1 MNKAIGMLILS
12 VVLWGMT
19 IAPTKWAMESV
30 HPFTLTFLRLFL
42 ASLLFVP
49 FTWMRAK
56 KAGGVIRIPWKR
68 MSMLSFTGVS
78 GYFLFGT
85 YGISL
90 TSGVNASI
98 LSASLPLFTIIFA
111 AVYLKERIRTP
122 QWLGILLGIVG
133 VLIISVQSNQG
144 SNGSLLGDILVLTS
158 CFIWAIYVVQMKR
171 PQDEAELPS
180 ELFTALTLMLGA
192 IMLVPFAAVETWM
205 VGLPPLPLKGW
216 LSLGYLVL
224 GSSIAA
230 YWLWNKAL
238 ESVSAASAGVY
249 LNTLPLV
256 SVLTAIVLLNEAV
269 TWRTILG
276 GSFILIGVFWAERYK
291 AASNSVTDLTEQA

>member
-12 VVLWGMT
+12 VALWGMT
-19 IAPTKWAMESV
+19 IAPTKWAMESI

-49 FTWMRAK
+49 FTWMRASK
-56 KAGGVIRIPWKR
+56 TRGKLSIPWKR
-68 MSMLSFTGVS
+68 LNILSFTGVS
-78 GYFLFGT
+78 GYFLFSY

-98 LSASLPLFTIIFA
+98 LSASLPLFTIILA
-111 AVYLKERIRTP
+111 AVYLKERIRLP
-122 QWLGILLGIVG
+122 QWIGLLLGLVG
-133 VLIISVQSNQG
+133 VVVISLQSNENNG
-144 SNGSLLGDILVLTS
+144 SSLLGDILVLAS
-158 CFIWAIYVVQMKR
+158 CLVWAIYVVQMKR
-171 PQDEAELPS
+171 PQEEVELPS

-192 IMLVPFAAVETWM
+192 LMLLPFAAIETWL
-205 VGLPPLPLKGW
+205 VGLPDLSAKTS
-216 LSLGYLVL
+216 LSLAFLVL
-224 GSSIAA
+224 GPTIAA

-256 SVLTAIVLLNEAV
+256 SVLTAIFLLNESV
-269 TWRTILG
+269 TWRTVLG
-276 GSFILIGVFWAERYK
+276 GSFILIGVFWAERRK
-291 AASNSVTDLTEQA
+291 SAEKSLTGLTEQV

>member
-1 MNKAIGMLILS
+1 MNKSVGMLILA

-19 IAPTKWAMESV
+19 IAPTKWAMEFV

-49 FTWMRAK
+49 FAWIRAK
-56 KAGGVIRIPWKR
+56 KASGVITIPWKR
-68 MSMLSFTGVS
+68 MSILSFTGVS
-78 GYFLFGT
+78 GYFLFGN

-111 AVYLKERIRTP
+111 SVYLKERIRTP
-122 QWLGILLGIVG
+122 QWLGIILGVIG
-133 VLIISVQSNQG
+133 VLIISVQSNQDG
-144 SNGSLLGDILVLTS
+144 NGSILGDILVLAS

-171 PQDEAELPS
+171 PQEEAELPS
-180 ELFTALTLMLGA
+180 ELFTALTLLLGA
-192 IMLVPFAAVETWM
+192 IMLIPFATVETWM
-205 VGLPPLPLKGW
+205 VGLPQLTWKTW
-216 LSLGYLVL
+216 FSLGFLVL

-256 SVLTAIVLLNEAV
+256 SVVTAIVLLNETV
-269 TWRTILG
+269 TWRTVLG
-276 GSFILIGVFWAERYK
+276 GSFILGGVFWAERSK
-291 AASNSVTDLTEQA
+291 NAERSVAGVTEQA